1 MFYICSINF
10 PAREAVAG
18 NEAVEQISRLQPMPA
33 PISPVFLYEDP
44 RRMMDWLEQALGFT
58 STAHYENDDG
68 SLAHAEMAFGE
79 SSIMIGTARDDG
91 FGRYVSTPAKLGG
104 PSQAL
109 YVAVDDADA
118 VHARAVAAG
127 AEIVQPLTD
136 QDYGSRDFTLRDPEG
151 YIWSF
156 GTYRPG
162 DFEKS

>member
-1 MFYICSINF
+1 MS
-10 PAREAVAG
+10 
-18 NEAVEQISRLQPMPA
+18 A
-33 PISPVFLYEDP
+33 PISPVFLYESP
-44 RRMMDWLEQALGFT
+44 LQMMDWLERAIGFAR
-58 STAHYENDDG
+58 TASYDNPDG
-68 SLAHAEMAFGE
+68 SLAHAEMALGA
-79 SSIMIGTARDDG
+79 SHIMIGAAREEG
-91 FGRYVSTPAKLGG
+91 FGKYVKTPRKLGG

-118 VHARAVAAG
+118 LHARAVAAG

-162 DFEKS
+162 DFEKG